1 MAAVHLAIR
10 LPCGHLFYED
20 AVKDWL
26 KKSNECLE
34 LGLVGPVCRWE
45 LPSDDAEHEKGRSER
60 MAGRYQGSIRV
71 KGSRLTFDLDISRF
85 VHVKKTI
92 KSALNT
98 IIEEHARQLEMWAN
112 RKNLQLVGAGV
123 MDLAEKT
130 CHDVYSR
137 RYANA
142 TSFAKAVA

>member
-1 MAAVHLAIR
+1 MPTFALACGLAAPH
-10 LPCGHLFYED
+10 C
-20 AVKDWL
+20 
-26 KKSNECLE
+26 
-34 LGLVGPVCRWE
+34 
-45 LPSDDAEHEKGRSER
+45 
-60 MAGRYQGSIRV
+60 
-71 KGSRLTFDLDISRF
+71 SRRF

-98 IIEEHARQLEMWAN
+98 IIEEHARHLEMWAN

-123 MDLAEKT
+123 MDLVEKT

-142 TSFAKAVA
+142 TSAKAVA